1 MQKKK
6 MRINRL
12 IMIGLVATS
21 LLASCKKENTSGNN
35 ASKDDFVAII
45 EQTDGANNGGR
56 SHINPE
62 NWDNNTNWSV
72 LWTANDLIKIRNAEG
87 TILNYQLTQGENT
100 TRGTF
105 YTGELHEG
113 FLESSNYSAIYP
125 AFNEADV
132 ANTING
138 TTATFTLPATQT
150 YKANSFAEKSM
161 PMVAYSTSQTLN
173 FKNVLGGICFP
184 MVGTGFNVTKI
195 VLTSNKSDEK
205 LWGVFNADCT
215 SNEPIPS
222 YTRDGDNSI
231 TLDCSANGGVNL
243 TTTPTYFC
251 IIVPPGTLQE
261 GFTLKAYNGE
271 SIIYKKSTTSAMPEN
286 LIQRSR
292 ISRVDI
298 NLKVSIDIT
307 VGPDKKVVIAPGNL
321 QWSANGTHNVATGG
335 TAAGTWRFAP
345 HQWEIIGADNAN
357 ISETNIG
364 WIDLLSW
371 ATSGWHDDDPYN
383 LYYQPWSHTTI
394 IDIVNEQYNCYG
406 YGPSINMND
415 PDLVGTSRYY
425 DWGQYNDIY
434 NPTTESTDPYG
445 TWRLFTEAEW
455 DYMIDNR
462 STESGIRFAKA
473 IVHSVPG
480 LLLVPDSWIPENYA
494 LNSYNE
500 PTASFNSNVIS
511 DADWVILENA
521 GCTFLP
527 AAGYRDC
534 HRNEGVLNV
543 DILQVNEFGYYWSS
557 THYPP
562 TQYHEE
568 ARLAL
573 RHYFSNDNMSNNDGN
588 YMGNRYRGESVRL
601 VREVE

>member
-45 EQTDGANNGGR
+45 EQTDEANNGGR

-72 LWTANDLIKIRNAEG
+72 LWTANDLIRIRNAEG

-132 ANTING
+132 ANTISG

-150 YKANSFAEKSM
+150 YKENSFAEKSM
-161 PMVAYSTSQTLN
+161 PMVTYSTGRTLN

-195 VLTSNKSDEK
+195 VLTSNNTNEK

-215 SNEPIPS
+215 SNDPIPS
-222 YTRDGDNSI
+222 YKSDGGGDNSI

-243 TTTPTYFC
+243 SNTPTYFC
-251 IIVPPGTLQE
+251 ITVPPGTLQE

-321 QWSANGTHNVATGG
+321 QWSASDTHNTRDGIK
-335 TAAGTWRFAP
+335 AGTFRFAP
-345 HQWEIIGADNAN
+345 HQWEIIGSGNAN
-357 ISETNIG
+357 ISETNTG

-371 ATSGWHDDDPYN
+371 ATSGWHNTADTYN
-383 LYYQPWSHTTI
+383 IYYQPWSHTTSGV
-394 IDIVNEQYNCYG
+394 VNTTYNWYG
-406 YGPSINMND
+406 YGPSTNMTD
-415 PDLVGTSRYY
+415 PDLLGTSLYY

-434 NPTTESTDPYG
+434 NPSTQSTDPFG
-445 TWRLFTEAEW
+445 TWRVFTETEW

-462 STESGIRFAKA
+462 VTESGIRFAKA
-473 IVHSVPG
+473 TVHGVPG
-480 LLLVPDSWIPENYA
+480 LLLVPDTWFPENYT

-500 PTASFNSNVIS
+500 PTASFDSNVIS
-511 DADWVILENA
+511 DADWVKLENA

-527 AAGYRDC
+527 AAGYRSE
-534 HRNEGVLNV
+534 EGGSDPYSSIYLH
-543 DILQVNEFGYYWSS
+543 QVGEYGYYWSS
-557 THYPP
+557 THIDSK
-562 TQYHEE
+562 
-568 ARLAL
+568 LAF
-573 RHYFSNDNMSNNDGN
+573 RHYFSNDNMSTNDGN
-588 YMGNRYRGESVRL
+588 YNGNRYRGESVRL
-601 VREVE
+601 VRDVE